1 MTEAVSKEEQKV
13 RSLLESSEIAK
24 EPWERRVE
32 GIYQAI
38 QFIQQKARGATE
50 GGLSC
55 WDILD
60 LHKMVMNDPF
70 NPEKTGALRQVRV
83 KVGCRIH
90 GEYHESAFKAP
101 EPYFLSEFFNEFAGE
116 LEEKTVQISTV
127 TSIEEVVDLA
137 TWAHLRFIEIHPFE
151 DGNGRTGRLIV
162 DFIFRKAR
170 LPAIRDWGAKN
181 DEYKDVIDRSYREDN
196 PNLFKVF
203 LARKVLDRLIDVETN
218 FVSKLPN
225 TEDFR
230 NYIRSRKEEA
240 QVYLEKQSKNNAS

>member
-1 MTEAVSKEEQKV
+1 MAEAVSQEEEK
-13 RSLLESSEIAK
+13 SLLKSSEIEK
-24 EPWERRVE
+24 EPWERAVE

-38 QFIQQKARGATE
+38 QFIQQKARGVTE
-50 GGLSC
+50 GGLSR

-60 LHKMVMNDPF
+60 LHKRVMNDPF
-70 NPEKTGALRQVRV
+70 NPEKTGVLRQVPV
-83 KVGCRIH
+83 KVGCKIR

-101 EPYFLSEFFNEFAGE
+101 EPYFLSDFFNEFAGE
-116 LEEKTVQISTV
+116 LEGKTAVISRSSTIQQI
-127 TSIEEVVDLA
+127 VDLA

-162 DFIFRKAR
+162 DFIVRKAR

-181 DEYKDVIDRSYREDN
+181 DEYKDVIDCSYRENN

-240 QVYLEKQSKNNAS
+240 QIYLGKQSKNNAS